1 MRYDAGVSTIS
12 LVVTSNNLILHQY
25 LNHKNI
31 NIITDIFSP
40 MGMLL
45 VRSIEKNVLKGGN
58 PRGKLLASGTDQG
71 VLFRRLR
78 SERLPLMK
86 GRIIETKY

>member
-12 LVVTSNNLILHQY
+12 LVVTSNNLILRQY
-25 LNHKNI
+25 LNRKNI

-58 PRGKLLASGTDQG
+58 PGCKLLASGTDQG
-71 VLFRRLR
+71 L
-78 SERLPLMK
+78 SD
-86 GRIIETKY
+86 YH